1 MIVVTLTERGKNL
14 SLRLEGH
21 AGYAEHG
28 KDIVCASASI
38 LAYTTAQFVMEAE
51 HSGDL
56 ESPAEI
62 RLESGD
68 TIISCEPSEG
78 TWLAIQNVFL
88 FAKMGYAL
96 LAHNYPQYVSLH
108 TDLT

>member
-1 MIVVTLTERGKNL
+1 MIVVTFTERGKSL

-21 AGYAEHG
+21 AGCAEHG

-38 LAYTTAQFVMEAE
+38 LAYTLASIVDSFDEVE
-51 HSGDL
+51 SIIDL
-56 ESPAEI
+56 KE
-62 RLESGD
+62 GD
-68 TIISCEPSEG
+68 TTIECKCKDDETYVKVANAYHYTE
-78 TWLAIQNVFL
+78 V
-88 FAKMGYAL
+88 GYAL